1 MVGKLVLP
9 IHKVAT
15 YDVGAEDSSPLGR
28 YALATGVWVLTD
40 VSKGSIAFNTD
51 G

>member
-1 MVGKLVLP
+1 MVRKLVLP

-15 YDVGAEDSSPLGR
+15 YDVGAEDSFPQGR
-28 YALATGVWVLTD
+28 WALPTGVWVLTD